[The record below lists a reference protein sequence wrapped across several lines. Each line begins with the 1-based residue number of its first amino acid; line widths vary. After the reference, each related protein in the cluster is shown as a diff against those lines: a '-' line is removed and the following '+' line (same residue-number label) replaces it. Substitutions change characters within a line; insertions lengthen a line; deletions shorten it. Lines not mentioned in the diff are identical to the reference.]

1 MRIGVVALQGDVTEH
16 RAALERLGAETRPVR
31 TPAQL
36 AGVEGVVLPG
46 GESTT
51 LSLLLRSSGLE
62 QALLGAFREGLPV
75 LATCAGLIL
84 LARDVLDGRPDQ
96 VRFGLLDA
104 QVRRNGFGRQVHS
117 FEVDLPVVGL
127 GDRPVRAVF
136 IRAPLVEAVGPD
148 VAVLA
153 RLPRGPGGRGE
164 GSPVLL
170 QQAGVLAASFHPEL
184 SGDDRIHER
193 FLRQVAEGTTSGQRL
208 AG

>member
-1 MRIGVVALQGDVTEH
+1 VRIGVVALQGDVAEH
-16 RAALERLGAETRPVR
+16 RAALERLGAETLPIR

-51 LSLLLRSSGLE
+51 LSLLLRSSGLDR
-62 QALLGAFREGLPV
+62 ALVRGFEEGLPV

-84 LARDVLDGRPDQ
+84 LAREVLDGRPDQ

-117 FEVDLPVVGL
+117 FEVDLPVAGL
-127 GDRPVRAVF
+127 DDGPLRAVF
-136 IRAPLVEAVGPD
+136 IRAPLVEAVGPE
-148 VAVLA
+148 VTVLA
-153 RLPRGPGGRGE
+153 RLLRGPGGRGE

-170 QQAGVLAASFHPEL
+170 RQGGVLAASFHPEL
-184 SGDDRIHER
+184 SEDDRVHEL